1 MLLVSVSTSS
11 IPSHPQGCLHRVIH
25 LFSMLES
32 ISLRPNLD
40 SYAVL
45 LECMTQSQAST
56 KAIWR

>member
-1 MLLVSVSTSS
+1 
-11 IPSHPQGCLHRVIH
+11 
-25 LFSMLES
+25 MLES